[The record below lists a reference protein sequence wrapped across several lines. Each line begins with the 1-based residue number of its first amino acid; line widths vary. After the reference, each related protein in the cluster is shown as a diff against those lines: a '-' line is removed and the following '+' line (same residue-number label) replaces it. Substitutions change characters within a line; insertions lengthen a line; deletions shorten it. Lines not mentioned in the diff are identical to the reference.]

1 MYQRT
6 FWRDRAVDQ
15 TGQVIQHGTLQDQ
28 AHFNNMEDGIADA
41 NLAAALQ
48 SFYDVQVG
56 YENEAEVQ
64 TVTLTA
70 NSYPYPFCNSE
81 KAVALRTLRNTTNY
95 TVDVAVVS
103 YAGGQLGDILVKD
116 KALNGFKLLSDGSA
130 KTITLRVKITGGMTA

>member
-48 SFYDVQVG
+48 SFYDVQTG

-70 NSYPYPFCNSE
+70 NSYPLSLIHISE
-81 KAVALRTLRNTTNY
+81 PTRPY
-95 TVDVAVVS
+95 
-103 YAGGQLGDILVKD
+103 
-116 KALNGFKLLSDGSA
+116 
-130 KTITLRVKITGGMTA
+130 

>member
-48 SFYDVQVG
+48 SFYDVQTG

-70 NSYPYPFCNSE
+70 NSYPYPFCNNE

-95 TVDVAVVS
+95 TVDVDVVS